1 MVAAGAAD
9 LFQIV
14 VLSARADAFL
24 AGSGARA
31 RGLFVAEENVLEL
44 VHAGVGEEK
53 RGVVRGDERR
63 RGHDAMS
70 AGLKKL

>member
-31 RGLFVAEENVLEL
+31 RGLFVA
-44 VHAGVGEEK
+44 GK
-53 RGVVRGDERR
+53 RP
-63 RGHDAMS
+63 
-70 AGLKKL
+70 